1 LNLNLENMKK
11 TVGYLFIALLAFSF
25 AISCKKKKQEVTE
38 VVDPNL
44 ASFENMKIH
53 IFNHN
58 CTSCHNVGATSN
70 LQHGLPLEGT
80 SVYEKLFN
88 VVPHNDDAELAGL
101 RLVVPGYPDSS
112 FLYTKT
118 NWNAYPTYHFGN
130 QMPLGADLLTSD
142 ELEFIRQWIAAGA
155 PKTGVV
161 ANSSLLHAH

>member
-1 LNLNLENMKK
+1 MNRIVEAS
-11 TVGYLFIALLAFSF
+11 FIALLACFF
-25 AISCKKKKQEVTE
+25 LVGCKKQEQEEIE
-38 VVDPNL
+38 VVNPEL

-70 LQHGLPLEGT
+70 LQHGLPLEGAV
-80 SVYEKLFN
+80 VYEKLFN
-88 VVPHNDDAELAGL
+88 VIPHNNDAELAGL

-118 NWNAYPTYHFGN
+118 NWNAYPNYHFGN
-130 QMPLGADLLTSD
+130 QMPLGADLLTSN
-142 ELEFIRQWIAAGA
+142 ELEFIRQWIEAGA

-161 ANSSLLHAH
+161 ANPSLLNAH

>member
-1 LNLNLENMKK
+1 MKK
-11 TVGYLFIALLAFSF
+11 TVGNLFIALLAFSF
-25 AISCKKKKQEVTE
+25 AISCKKEKQEVKK

-53 IFNHN
+53 IFSHK
-58 CTSCHNVGATSN
+58 CTSCHNVGATNN

-80 SVYEKLFN
+80 SVYDKLFN
-88 VVPHNDDAELAGL
+88 VVPRNDDAEQAGL

-112 FLYTKT
+112 FLYTKI

-161 ANSSLLHAH
+161 ANSSLLQAH